1 MNQNVKMQEK
11 VIRIDYSEM
20 YSENEVA
27 QLFSCLSTETQDKL
41 LSVMREMVA
50 KNKDAQNK

>member
-11 VIRIDYSEM
+11 VIGIDYSEM

-27 QLFSCLSTETQDKL
+27 QLFSCLSTETQDEL